1 MRAAAEED
9 KLLLLF
15 KMEALFPK
23 RLKVN
28 QEALVFPWSSEHVTW
43 WAQLFCLYAVAS
55 VED

>member
-1 MRAAAEED
+1 MQNVMRAAAEED

-43 WAQLFCLYAVAS
+43 
-55 VED
+55 